1 MNEKNTTVVLFCF
14 IFETKVVYVQLT
26 PLPHHPGHKM
36 RVDEDGWAGMG
47 IHGDNNQQESDWVRF
62 RDKIWTGVQKG

>member
-1 MNEKNTTVVLFCF
+1 MRRIQLLFCF
-14 IFETKVVYVQLT
+14 ALFLK
-26 PLPHHPGHKM
+26 PGHKM

-62 RDKIWTGVQKG
+62 RDKIWTCV